1 LGKEKTL
8 ISLSHFEGRE
18 ANSVMAEKILVVDD
32 DVNALKLIGYT
43 LHKEGYEIIAAQSG
57 QEALAKVREESPRLV
72 ILDIMMPDMD
82 GYEVCRRLRATPQTA
97 QLPVIML
104 TAKAQVED
112 KVAGFEAGADDYL
125 TKPVIPA
132 ELVARV
138 KALLLRSTYAAPA
151 RAKVIALVGAKGG
164 VGVTTLA
171 VNLAITLAQMDKDV
185 ILLDLQSYSGAV
197 ALQLGLSPVSTLN
210 DLLER
215 EPAALNQSVV
225 EDLLVSHPSGIR
237 ILTAAQGPQSVQR
250 ELTLPHLEAI
260 LSNLE
265 TIAQYLLLDMGSQL
279 SPTAQQGLKK
289 CNQVILVT
297 EPDKIALTLTQRA
310 LDSLQAL
317 DVKGSRIGIVVVN
330 RTRSAST
337 PTKSAIESTLGSGL
351 LSLFTPAPELFAQA
365 AIEGVPVAWAQKTS
379 LQADMF
385 RELAQ
390 HIA

>member
-1 LGKEKTL
+1 
-8 ISLSHFEGRE
+8 
-18 ANSVMAEKILVVDD
+18 MAEKILIVDD
-32 DVNALKLIGYT
+32 DINALKLIGYT
-43 LHKEGYEIIAAQSG
+43 LQREGYEIIAAQNG
-57 QEALAKVREESPRLV
+57 QEALTKAQEEEPQLV
-72 ILDIMMPDMD
+72 VLDIMMPGMD

-104 TAKAQVED
+104 TAKGQVED

-125 TKPVIPA
+125 IKPVIPA

-151 RAKVIALVGAKGG
+151 GAKSIALVGAKGG

-171 VNLAITLAQMDKDV
+171 VNLAVTLAQMDKDV
-185 ILLDLQSYSGAV
+185 ILLDLQPYSGAV
-197 ALQLGLSPVSTLN
+197 ALQLGISPANTIA

-215 EPAALNQSVV
+215 EPTAISQSVV
-225 EDLLVSHPSGIR
+225 EDSLIGHPSGIR
-237 ILTAAQGPQSVQR
+237 ILPAAQGPKSVQK

-265 TIAQYLLLDMGSQL
+265 TVAPYLILDMGSQL
-279 SPTAQQGLKK
+279 SPSAQQVLRR

-297 EPDKIALTLTQRA
+297 EPDKVALTLTQRA

-317 DVKGSRIGIVVVN
+317 DVKGSRIGIVAVN

-337 PTKSAIESTLGSGL
+337 LTKSTIESTLGSEL

-365 AIEGVPVAWAQKTS
+365 ALEGVPVAWAQQTS

-390 HIA
+390 RIA

>member
-1 LGKEKTL
+1 
-8 ISLSHFEGRE
+8 
-18 ANSVMAEKILVVDD
+18 MAEKILIVDD

-43 LHKEGYEIIAAQSG
+43 LHREGYEIVAAQGG
-57 QEALAKVREESPRLV
+57 QEALTKAQKEKPQLV
-72 ILDIMMPDMD
+72 ILDIMMPEMD
-82 GYEVCRRLRATPQTA
+82 GYEVCRRLRAIPQTA
-97 QLPVIML
+97 QVPVMML
-104 TAKAQVED
+104 TAKSQVED

-125 TKPVIPA
+125 TKPVIPT
-132 ELVARV
+132 ELLARV

-151 RAKVIALVGAKGG
+151 RAKSIALIGAKGG

-171 VNLAITLAQMDKDV
+171 VNLAVTLAQMDKDV
-185 ILLDLQSYSGAV
+185 ILLDLQPHSGAV
-197 ALQLGLSPVSTLN
+197 ALQLGLSPVNSIA

-215 EPAALNQSVV
+215 EATALSQSVV
-225 EDLLVSHPSGIR
+225 EDSLIRHPSGIR
-237 ILTAAQGPQSVQR
+237 VLPAAQGPQSVR
-250 ELTLPHLEAI
+250 GEIALPHLEAI

-265 TIAQYLLLDMGSQL
+265 TVAEYLILDMGSQL
-279 SPTAQQGLKK
+279 SPPAQQVLKK
-289 CNQVILVT
+289 CSQVILVT

-317 DVKGSRIGIVVVN
+317 DAKGSRISIVVVN
-330 RTRSAST
+330 RTRSALT
-337 PTKSAIESTLGSGL
+337 PTRSTMESTLGSEL

-365 AIEGVPVAWAQKTS
+365 AVEGTPVAWAQQTS

>member
-1 LGKEKTL
+1 MT
-8 ISLSHFEGRE
+8 
-18 ANSVMAEKILVVDD
+18 EKILVVDD
-32 DVNALKLIGYT
+32 DINALKLIGYT

-57 QEALAKVREESPRLV
+57 QEALAKAQEERPQLV
-72 ILDIMMPDMD
+72 ILDIMMPHMD

-104 TAKAQVED
+104 TAKGQVED

-138 KALLLRSTYAAPA
+138 KALLLRSAYTAPA
-151 RAKVIALVGAKGG
+151 RAKSIALIGAKGG

-171 VNLAITLAQMDKDV
+171 VNLAVTLAQLDKDV
-185 ILLDLQSYSGAV
+185 ILLDLQPYSGAV
-197 ALQLGLSPVSTLN
+197 ALQLGVSPVNTLAN
-210 DLLER
+210 LLER
-215 EPAALNQSVV
+215 EPTALSQRVV
-225 EDLLVSHPSGIR
+225 EDSLIRHPSGISM
-237 ILTAAQGPQSVQR
+237 LPAAQGPQSVR
-250 ELTLPHLEAI
+250 GEITLPHLEAV

-265 TIAQYLLLDMGSQL
+265 TVAQYLVLDMGSQL
-279 SPTAQQGLKK
+279 SPPAQQVLRK

-297 EPDKIALTLTQRA
+297 EPDRIALTLAQRA

-337 PTKSAIESTLGSGL
+337 PTRSTIESTLGSEL

-365 AIEGVPVAWAQKTS
+365 AVEGMPVAWAQQTS

-390 HIA
+390 RIA

>member
-1 LGKEKTL
+1 
-8 ISLSHFEGRE
+8 
-18 ANSVMAEKILVVDD
+18 MAEKILIVDD

-43 LHKEGYEIIAAQSG
+43 LHREGYEIVAAQSG
-57 QEALAKVREESPRLV
+57 QEALVKAQKEEPQLV
-72 ILDIMMPDMD
+72 ILDIMMPHMD

-104 TAKAQVED
+104 TARGQIED

-125 TKPVIPA
+125 TKPVVPA

-138 KALLLRSTYAAPA
+138 KALLLRSVYAAH
-151 RAKVIALVGAKGG
+151 AKAKSIALIGAKGG

-171 VNLAITLAQMDKDV
+171 VNLAVTLAQMDKDV
-185 ILLDLQSYSGAV
+185 ILLDLQPYTGAV
-197 ALQLGLSPVSTLN
+197 ALQLGLKPVKTMA
-210 DLLER
+210 DLLAR
-215 EPAALNQSVV
+215 EPTALGQSVI
-225 EDLLVSHPSGIR
+225 EDSLISHPSGIR
-237 ILTAAQGPQSVQR
+237 VLPASLQSSQE

-260 LSNLE
+260 INHLQ
-265 TIAQYLLLDMGSQL
+265 TVAQHLILDMGSQW
-279 SPTAQQGLKK
+279 SPLAQQVLRK
-289 CNQVILVT
+289 CSQVILVT
-297 EPDKIALTLTQRA
+297 EPDRTALTLTQRA

-317 DVKGSRIGIVVVN
+317 GVKGSRVGIVVVN

-337 PTKSAIESTLGSGL
+337 PTRSTIESNLGSEL

-365 AIEGVPVAWAQKTS
+365 AVEGVPVAYAQQTS